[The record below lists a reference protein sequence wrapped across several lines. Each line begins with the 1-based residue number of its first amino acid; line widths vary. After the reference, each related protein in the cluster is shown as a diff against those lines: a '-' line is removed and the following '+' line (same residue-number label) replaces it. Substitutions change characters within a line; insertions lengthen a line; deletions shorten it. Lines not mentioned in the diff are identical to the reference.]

1 MSETSNMTPFEQLQ
15 AIMRKSYNPEDYEQC
30 TVPGHFKKGEL
41 YTLHGLSKNKQ
52 MDCMIE
58 FEGVLYLTEGE
69 SRWSGYSNCP
79 RHRDGDV
86 FVCLTDAP
94 EMDLKALAKAMRVD
108 GEDLE
113 SASLRRR
120 AKDMKLR
127 YERRTYV
134 QFLAPTGNVV
144 RMTLRGNKGK
154 FKRVKSRRRG
164 KK

>member
-1 MSETSNMTPFEQLQ
+1 MSETSYMTPFEQLQ

-58 FEGVLYLTEGE
+58 YEGVLYLNE
-69 SRWSGYSNCP
+69 SRSSFYNSP
-79 RHRDGDV
+79 RHTDGDV
-86 FVCLTDAP
+86 FVCLTDVP

-127 YERRTYV
+127 HERRSYV

-144 RMTLRGNKGK
+144 RMPLRGNKGK
-154 FKRVKSRRRG
+154 FKRVKSRRG

>member
-1 MSETSNMTPFEQLQ
+1 M
-15 AIMRKSYNPEDYEQC
+15 
-30 TVPGHFKKGEL
+30 
-41 YTLHGLSKNKQ
+41 
-52 MDCMIE
+52 
-58 FEGVLYLTEGE
+58 
-69 SRWSGYSNCP
+69 
-79 RHRDGDV
+79 

-127 YERRTYV
+127 HERRTYV

-154 FKRVKSRRRG
+154 FNRVKKSRRG